1 MPKRKNSVM
10 VQEEDDLLPQ
20 PSSTSQAPAKA
31 REASAAATAAAPT
44 AGASS
49 AAAAAAAASGG
60 AALSKQERK
69 RLKKQR
75 QKEEKRKREA
85 GDGAGSG
92 GGEPSAAAAAGA
104 AAAAKVEDI
113 DDIFDAR
120 QPAGASG
127 DDGEVGTVPIFAE
140 GDGDGYVSDGEGGV
154 VARDMDDLEQIFA
167 ERREKAA
174 ASARASAAG
183 AAAAAAASA
192 AQERDA
198 YVTGKGGKDRRL
210 VDGLAVYSEDEM
222 QKMALAD
229 VKGKLDGPC
238 PFECS
243 CCF

>member
-1 MPKRKNSVM
+1 MSGQVTPCTADGAVK
-10 VQEEDDLLPQ
+10 PW
-20 PSSTSQAPAKA
+20 AC
-31 REASAAATAAAPT
+31 SAATS
-44 AGASS
+44 AGANGACSS
-49 AAAAAAAASGG
+49 VTHASGG